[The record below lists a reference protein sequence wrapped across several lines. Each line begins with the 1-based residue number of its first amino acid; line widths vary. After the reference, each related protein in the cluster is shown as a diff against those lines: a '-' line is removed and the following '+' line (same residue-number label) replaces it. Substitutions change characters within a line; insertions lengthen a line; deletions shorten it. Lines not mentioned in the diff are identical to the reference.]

1 MNHANRAYAFLVAGL
16 TFIIDQLSKWAV
28 TGPLGLT
35 VEGDQRYL
43 LPIFN
48 LTRTHNLGISLG
60 LFRADS
66 DAARWVLV
74 AVTAAIALA
83 MLVWIIREPRHGDRL
98 ALGLVLGG
106 AVGNILD
113 RIRHGYVVDFADLH
127 FGAFRP
133 FLVFNIADAAI
144 SIGVVILL
152 VRAFLVKDEPDPKE
166 NLNA

>member
-1 MNHANRAYAFLVAGL
+1 MQANRAYAFLVAGL
-16 TFIIDQLSKWAV
+16 TFLVDQLSKWAV

-35 VEGDQRYL
+35 VEGDQRYV

-48 LTRTHNLGISLG
+48 FTRTHNLGISLG

-66 DAARWVLV
+66 EAARWVLV
-74 AVTAAIALA
+74 VITAAIALS
-83 MLVWIIREPRHGDRL
+83 MLVWILREPRHGDRL

-106 AVGNILD
+106 AIGNILD
-113 RIRHGYVVDFADLH
+113 RIRLGYVVDFADLH

-152 VRAFLVKDEPDPKE
+152 VRAFLVKDEKDPKE
-166 NLNA
+166 KLNA

>member
-1 MNHANRAYAFLVAGL
+1 MQANRAYAFLVAGVIFL
-16 TFIIDQLSKWAV
+16 VDQLSKWWV
-28 TGPLGLT
+28 TGPMGLT
-35 VEGDQRYL
+35 VEGDQRYV
-43 LPIFN
+43 LPFFN
-48 LTRTHNLGISLG
+48 FTRTHNLGISLG

-66 DAARWVLV
+66 EGARWVLV

-83 MLVWIIREPRHGDRL
+83 MLVWIVREPRHGDRL

-113 RIRHGYVVDFADLH
+113 RIRLGYVLDFADLH
-127 FGAFRP
+127 FGAYRP

-152 VRAFLVKDEPDPKE
+152 VRAFLMRNDKDPKE
-166 NLNA
+166 NINA

>member
-1 MNHANRAYAFLVAGL
+1 MQANRAYAFLVAGVIFL
-16 TFIIDQLSKWAV
+16 LDQLSKWWV
-28 TGPLGLT
+28 TGPMGLT
-35 VEGDQRYL
+35 IEGDQRYV

-48 LTRTHNLGISLG
+48 FTRTHNLGISLG

-66 DAARWVLV
+66 DAARWALV

-83 MLVWIIREPRHGDRL
+83 MLVWILREPRHGDRF

-113 RIRHGYVVDFADLH
+113 RIRLGYVLDFADLH
-127 FGAFRP
+127 FGAYRP

-152 VRAFLVKDEPDPKE
+152 VRAFLMRNDKAPKE
-166 NLNA
+166 NINA

>member
-1 MNHANRAYAFLVAGL
+1 MQANRAYAFLVAGL
-16 TFIIDQLSKWAV
+16 TFLVDQLSKWAV

-35 VEGDQRYL
+35 VEGDQRYV

-48 LTRTHNLGISLG
+48 FTRTHNLGISLG

-74 AVTAAIALA
+74 AVTAGIALA

-113 RIRHGYVVDFADLH
+113 RIRLGYVVDFADLH

-152 VRAFLVKDEPDPKE
+152 VRAFLLREPQGPKE
-166 NLNA
+166 NPNA